1 MSLSSFPQPPFEAVP
16 STRRGARGGVG
27 IGRGQEAM
35 VGGEA
40 REVPL
45 AGEEPRLGL
54 EKGRAS
60 GPGGLAGLPVG
71 WLVFGP
77 LTTAVNQSL
86 KHLR

>member
-1 MSLSSFPQPPFEAVP
+1 
-16 STRRGARGGVG
+16 
-27 IGRGQEAM
+27 M